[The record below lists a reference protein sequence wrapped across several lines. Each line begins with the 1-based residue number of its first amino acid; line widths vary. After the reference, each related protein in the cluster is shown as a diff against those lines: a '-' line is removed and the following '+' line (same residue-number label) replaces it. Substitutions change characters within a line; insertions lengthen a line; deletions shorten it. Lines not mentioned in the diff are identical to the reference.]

1 MGIKISSLPINA
13 LPYSGSE
20 KIPLVQD
27 GETRGGTLSSFV
39 NYLSGSFI
47 SNTNL
52 PLSRTVTPTHTI
64 PVQIADT
71 VYYILLSDTPP
82 PTSTTPAPT
91 TPPPTTPPPPPTTPP
106 PTTPPPT
113 TLPPTTTTTPPP

>member
-52 PLSRTVTPTHTI
+52 PISRTVTPTHNI

-91 TPPPTTPPPPPTTPP
+91 TPTTPAPTTPPPPTTTPP
-106 PTTPPPT
+106 TTTPPT
-113 TLPPTTTTTPPP
+113 TTTTTPPP

>member
-52 PLSRTVTPTHTI
+52 PLSGTVTPTHTI

-82 PTSTTPAPT
+82 PT
-91 TPPPTTPPPPPTTPP
+91 TPPPTTPP
-106 PTTPPPT
+106 
-113 TLPPTTTTTPPP
+113 LTTTTTPPP